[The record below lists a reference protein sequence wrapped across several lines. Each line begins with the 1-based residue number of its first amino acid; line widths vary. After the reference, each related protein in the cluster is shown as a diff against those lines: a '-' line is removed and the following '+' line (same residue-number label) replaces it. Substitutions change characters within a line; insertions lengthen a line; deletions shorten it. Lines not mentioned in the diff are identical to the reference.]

1 MAYSSYKSTSSPKQK
16 GYSSYSRRTLRRKRL
31 KLIGALVTGGFII
44 FIALLLISFVAF
56 GIFATTLPSPD
67 KLTNRTIDQSTKIYD
82 RNGELLYDIYGNENR
97 TLVPLEDVPENL
109 KKATIAIEDKNFYRH
124 KGFDALGI
132 LRSVWEIVTT
142 HHLVSGSTLTQQLV
156 KNALLSS
163 EQTVIRKAKEIVL
176 SIEIENKYSKDQIL
190 QIYLNEIP
198 YGGTAWGVEAAANLY
213 FGKHAKDLNLEES
226 SILAGL
232 PQSPTRYS
240 PFGSNP
246 KSYIN
251 RTDDVL
257 RRMKE
262 EKYITDDQYKKAKGD
277 IDSGN
282 VKFAEQG
289 QGIKAPHF
297 SLYVRDQLV
306 AKFGEQKVL
315 TGGLKVTTTLD
326 LKVQD
331 MAQKVVTDEVE
342 KAKGLKVGNGA
353 AVVQDPKT
361 GEILAMVGSKDY
373 FAKDYDGN
381 VNVAL
386 AHRQPGSSIKPINY
400 VTGFKNGYNPATMFL
415 DIKTTFPG
423 GTGLKDYTPVNYD
436 GKEHGPVQI
445 RYALGNSYNIP
456 AVKMLKLNGVAAM
469 IATAHD
475 MGINTFTEPDRYGL
489 SLTLGGGEVELLELT
504 NAYSVFANQGQRVDP
519 VSILKIT
526 DSKGSVIDEF
536 KPTPGQQVLRKE
548 HAFLISD
555 ILSDKNAKLAAFGGF
570 AVENIL
576 NVKGQVIAAKTGT
589 TDDKKDNWTMGYTP
603 SYTVGV
609 WVGNNDGTPMD
620 PKLSSGITG
629 AAPIWHGIMVKLL
642 EGKKA
647 EPFVKPDGIVQM
659 AVDKVSGMLPS
670 PATGGET
677 RLEYFAKDQV
687 PTKVDDM
694 RKTVTICRFTG
705 QPADPGCISTGQV
718 DSHSVEVLYDPF
730 VKQYCNGDCSAAL
743 GGPAG
748 SGAPNVVVTTPVQ
761 DQQVGY
767 NFTVS
772 ATISSGSPITTA
784 DFFLDDLLIASLTSQ
799 PFDAP
804 YHVDAS
810 VPKGQHI
817 IRVRATNKDGIQAQ
831 KEVLVNLN
839 PGL

>member
-1 MAYSSYKSTSSPKQK
+1 MAYSSYKGAISPKTK
-16 GYSSYSRRTLRRKRL
+16 SNSNYTRRSLRRKRL
-31 KLIGALVTGGFII
+31 KLIGAVVTGGFVV
-44 FIALLLISFVAF
+44 FIALILLSFVAF
-56 GIFATTLPSPD
+56 GIFATTIPSPD
-67 KLTNRTIDQSTKIYD
+67 KLTNRSIDQSTKIYD
-82 RNGELLYDIYGNENR
+82 RNGELLYDIYGNQNR
-97 TLVPLEDVPENL
+97 TLVQLDEIPDNL
-109 KKATIAIEDKNFYRH
+109 KKATVSIEDKNFYRH
-124 KGFDALGI
+124 RGFDAFGI
-132 LRSVWEIVTT
+132 LRSVWEIATT
-142 HHLVSGSTLTQQLV
+142 RHLVSGSTLTQQLV

-163 EQTVIRKAKEIVL
+163 EQTITRKVKEIVL

-198 YGGTAWGVEAAANLY
+198 YGGTAWGAEAAANLY
-213 FGKHAKDLNLEES
+213 FGKHVKDLNLEECA
-226 SILAGL
+226 IIAGL

-246 KSYIN
+246 KAYIS
-251 RTDDVL
+251 RTDAVL

-262 EKYITDDQYKKAKGD
+262 DGNISDDQYKQAKSN
-277 IDSGN
+277 IDNGN
-282 VKFAEQG
+282 VKFVEQG

-306 AKFGEQKVL
+306 QKFGEQKVL

-326 LKVQD
+326 LKIQE
-331 MAQKVVTDEVE
+331 MAQKVVADEVE
-342 KAKGLKVGNGA
+342 KASKLKVGNGA

-361 GEILAMVGSKDY
+361 GQILAMVGSKDY

-381 VNVAL
+381 VNVTTAS
-386 AHRQPGSSIKPINY
+386 RQPGSSIKPINY
-400 VTGFKNGYNPATMFL
+400 VTGFKNGYNPATMLL

-423 GTGLKDYTPVNYD
+423 GAGQKDYIPVNYD
-436 GKEHGPVQI
+436 GKEHGPVQL

-456 AVKMLKLNGVAAM
+456 AVKMLKLNGVASM
-469 IATAHD
+469 IATAKD

-504 NAYSVFANQGQRVDP
+504 NAYSVFANQGVRVDP
-519 VSILKIT
+519 VSIIKIT
-526 DSKGSVIDEF
+526 DSKGTVIDEF
-536 KPTPGQQVLRKE
+536 KPTQGRQVLRKE

-659 AVDKVSGMLPS
+659 AVDKVSGLLPS
-670 PATGGET
+670 PATGSET
-677 RLEYFAKDQV
+677 RLEYFVKDQV

-718 DSHSVEVLYDPF
+718 DTHTVEVLYDPF
-730 VKQYCNGDCSAAL
+730 VKQYCNGDCSQVL

-748 SGAPNVVVTTPVQ
+748 AGAPNIVVTTPSQ

-784 DFFLDDLLIASLTSQ
+784 DFFLDDTMMASLTSQ

-810 VPKGQHI
+810 IPKGQHI
-817 IRVRATNKDGIQAQ
+817 IRVRATNGDGIQAQ
-831 KEVLVNLN
+831 KEVLINLN
-839 PGL
+839 PSL